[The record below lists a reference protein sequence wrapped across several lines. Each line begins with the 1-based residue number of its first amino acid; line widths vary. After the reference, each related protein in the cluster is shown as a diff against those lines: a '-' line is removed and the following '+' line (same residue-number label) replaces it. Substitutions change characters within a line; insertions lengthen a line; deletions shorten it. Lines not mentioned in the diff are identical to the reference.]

1 MFTHFLKITFRN
13 IWKYKA
19 QSLTGIFGLAFALAC
34 FIPALFWMRYET
46 SYDSFQ
52 TDAEHIYRIYAVDT
66 KSGKASELVPGILAK
81 KLHEQVPVIE
91 TVTSFTD
98 EPNNCKTENIPHIQ
112 LQTLNT
118 DSTFFQIFQQEFL
131 SGDSYQPFHS
141 ELDIVIT
148 ESIAIG
154 LFGDV
159 EKAIGQKIQS
169 TFYFFHKPY
178 TVKAVVKDPPLNTN
192 LPFDAL
198 LNFDIGYSGMPEE
211 MQWMEFGSQVYI
223 KLNPYTDVDKLTV
236 ELRDFITRF
245 SKNIDME
252 VRTTPIT
259 NVRHQLNTDIP
270 FTLNF
275 IQLFVAAGILLL
287 FSAIFNFLNLYLDLF
302 RQRIREM
309 HQRTVHGAKSHQ
321 LIGQMLFELG
331 CSILLALLFGY
342 CFVAIARPV
351 FSRLMEMEMKISEL
365 TGLFIVCGTG
375 IIVLVLLIGF
385 ITFWRL
391 SHLAMQPLSK
401 EKKTGQPMLRRM
413 AVGLQLAVSIVLIV
427 ATWVVMKQINY
438 ANHKDLGF
446 DRSGIIQLHGLSSHM
461 ESSLRTALIH
471 ELEAIPQIEK
481 ITTSIFMPQHN
492 ANTLELISVVEWPGK
507 LMNEKPTFNVIP
519 TGSRFAETLGLKM
532 LMGKWWGEGD
542 GEQNVVLN
550 EEAVRVMGLTEPVG
564 TTIRL
569 SIADV
574 DMEIMEKERDVNYKV
589 VGVVKDFHTL
599 SLRSRIYPTIFRPP
613 YEIVGGRIVM
623 DNILYIQVTPGQEQE
638 VIQRINAILPDIN
651 PIFAGVRLTTL
662 NDLYNN
668 FNHSEQIGL
677 KMFSILST
685 VCLLISLFGIYAVAT
700 ASTQRRRKEI
710 AIRKVMGAK
719 VNTIAGL
726 FFREYIVQVIIAGA
740 FALPLAY
747 LAMSRWL
754 QGYAYRTNIPWWL
767 LVMVVVGVIALV
779 LLTVWRQVRKAAN
792 SNPAEVVKSE

>member
-1 MFTHFLKITFRN
+1 MFVHYIKTTFRN
-13 IWKYKA
+13 LWKYKT
-19 QSLTGIFGLAFALAC
+19 QSLIGIFGLAFAIAC
-34 FIPALFWMRYET
+34 FIPALYWMHYET

-52 TDAEHIYRIYAVDT
+52 TDAEYIYRIYGMDT
-66 KSGKASELVPGILAK
+66 KSGKVKELVPGILAK
-81 KLHEQVPVIE
+81 KLDEQVPAVE
-91 TVTSFTD
+91 TVTFFTA
-98 EPNNCKTENIPHIQ
+98 EPNNCKTENMPHIQ

-118 DSTFFQIFQQEFL
+118 DSTFFRVFRQEFL
-131 SGDSYQPFHS
+131 SGNSYQPFQS

-148 ESIAIG
+148 ESTAIG

-169 TFYFFHKPY
+169 TFYFFHPPY
-178 TVKAVVKDPPLNTN
+178 TVTAVVKDPPLNTN

-198 LNFDIGYSGMPEE
+198 LNFDVGYSGMPEE
-211 MQWMEFGSQVYI
+211 MQWMEFISQMYM
-223 KLNPYTDVDKLTV
+223 KLNPYTDTNKLAE
-236 ELRDFITRF
+236 ELRGFIARF
-245 SKNIDME
+245 STNVDVE
-252 VRTTPIT
+252 VRVTPIS
-259 NVRHQLNTDIP
+259 NVRHQLNADIP

-309 HQRTVHGAKSHQ
+309 HQRTVHGAKSYQ
-321 LIGQMLFELG
+321 LILQMLFELA

-342 CFVAIARPV
+342 CFVTIVRPV
-351 FSRLMEMEMKISEL
+351 FSRLLQMEMGISEL
-365 TGLFIVCGTG
+365 TSLFILCGAG
-375 IIVLVLLIGF
+375 IVVLMLLIGF

-401 EKKTGQPMLRRM
+401 KKTTGQPILRRI
-413 AVGLQLAVSIVLIV
+413 AVGLQLAVSIVLI
-427 ATWVVMKQINY
+427 AAAWVVMKQIHY
-438 ANHKDLGF
+438 ADHKDLGLN
-446 DRSGIIQLHGLSSHM
+446 RTGIIQLHGLSSYM
-461 ESSLRTALIH
+461 ESSLRTALMH

-481 ITTSIFMPQHN
+481 ITTSNFMPQHN
-492 ANTLELISVVEWPGK
+492 ANTLEMISVVEWPGK
-507 LMNEKPTFNVIP
+507 LPNEKPTFNVIP

-532 LMGKWWGEGD
+532 LAGRWWGEGD

-550 EEAVRVMGLTEPVG
+550 EEAVRVMGLTDPVG

-569 SIADV
+569 SITDV
-574 DMEIMEKERDVNYKV
+574 EMEVIEKERDVNYKV

-613 YEIVGGRIVM
+613 YEIVGGQIVM
-623 DNILYIQVTPGQEQE
+623 DNILYIQVTAGQEGE
-638 VIQRINAILPDIN
+638 VMERIRAILPDIN
-651 PIFAGVRLTTL
+651 PAFADLRLTTL
-662 NDLYNN
+662 DDLYDS

-677 KMFSILST
+677 QVFSILAT
-685 VCLLISLFGIYAVAT
+685 VCLLISLFGIYAVAV

-710 AIRKVMGAK
+710 AIRKVSGAE
-719 VNTIAGL
+719 VGDIIRI
-726 FFREYIVQVIIAGA
+726 FFREYILQVIIAGA

-767 LVMVVVGVIALV
+767 LVGVLVGVVTVV
-779 LLTVWRQVRKAAN
+779 LLTVFGQVRKAAN